1 VIRRRARRRF
11 SFASKYAYLPPFFQP
26 GSLVNSLLGFAQFV
40 TVTR

>member
-11 SFASKYAYLPPFFQP
+11 SFASKQAYLPPFFQP
-26 GSLVNSLLGFAQFV
+26 GSLVNSLLGSAQFV